1 MEEVERVI
9 CGSSDDFTN
18 ILSLRIYKIERYYL
32 HYKKI
37 QIFSYLFFW
46 YLFFFLFV
54 VIWYMMFF
62 ENCCFLSSVVFW
74 NLMFV
79 SFVIIFWNMLFSKIW
94 NLLLF
99 NSVVFSD
106 LLLLGS
112 TLICCHQVVV
122 AYILKYFKSRHSIKS
137 RSCLFFKYFK
147 SRLFS
152 FAGGSPPCTPR
163 RSAGGRPIGQEI
175 MQNQNTSK
183 CRGLW

>member
-1 MEEVERVI
+1 M
-9 CGSSDDFTN
+9 
-18 ILSLRIYKIERYYL
+18 
-32 HYKKI
+32 
-37 QIFSYLFFW
+37 LFFK
-46 YLFFFLFV
+46 
-54 VIWYMMFF
+54 
-62 ENCCFLSSVVFW
+62 SVVFW

-175 MQNQNTSK
+175 MQNLYGWYETEPKSVGFWNVLFLECIFEIYCFLK
-183 CRGLW
+183 LVVF

>member
-1 MEEVERVI
+1 M
-9 CGSSDDFTN
+9 
-18 ILSLRIYKIERYYL
+18 
-32 HYKKI
+32 
-37 QIFSYLFFW
+37 
-46 YLFFFLFV
+46 
-54 VIWYMMFF
+54 
-62 ENCCFLSSVVFW
+62 CCFL
-74 NLMFV
+74 NL
-79 SFVIIFWNMLFSKIW
+79 LFFEILCLFHLLLFFEICCFLKFEICCFSI
-94 NLLLF
+94 LLLF

-175 MQNQNTSK
+175 SKIRGGNMKQNPLKS
-183 CRGLW
+183 RGLWGVRE

>member
-1 MEEVERVI
+1 M
-9 CGSSDDFTN
+9 
-18 ILSLRIYKIERYYL
+18 
-32 HYKKI
+32 
-37 QIFSYLFFW
+37 LFFK
-46 YLFFFLFV
+46 
-54 VIWYMMFF
+54 
-62 ENCCFLSSVVFW
+62 SVVFW

-79 SFVIIFWNMLFSKIW
+79 SFVIIFWNMLFSKIS

-137 RSCLFFKYFK
+137 RSCLFFKYLK

-175 MQNQNTSK
+175 MQNQWGSFAKTNSVLK
-183 CRGLW
+183 YWKIFFF